1 MADQD
6 FWQGLR
12 LMSSGLADAAKK
24 ASYSVG
30 CGAGGLGLALWGV
43 GVLGITGPAS
53 LLIPMAAFFLL
64 ARLGRLLDEKA
75 KRRETREELEE
86 LIAMLQRIS
95 QEQLKFAEGQLK
107 LAEGQR
113 EDFKQL
119 AASQHEHI
127 RFVSQKA
134 LEELREKIDRAA
146 K

>member
-12 LMSSGLADAAKK
+12 LMSSGLVDAAKK

-30 CGAGGLGLALWGV
+30 CGAVGLGLALWGV
-43 GVLGITGPAS
+43 GALGITGPAS
-53 LLIPMAAFFLL
+53 LLIPMGAFFLL

-75 KRRETREELEE
+75 ERREASNQLEQF
-86 LIAMLQRIS
+86 IAMQQRIS
-95 QEQLKFAEGQLK
+95 EEQLM
-107 LAEGQR
+107 LAEKQR

-119 AASQHEHI
+119 AASQQEYIH
-127 RFVSQKA
+127 VQSQKA
-134 LEELREKIDRAA
+134 LEELKEKIDKEA